1 MSESNSSTRELKHIY
16 ISGIVSGIFLCLI
29 VILLLQIFGV
39 IPKWWNTEFV
49 KDVYERA
56 GVVEQYVDKYYWKD
70 NVSEQ
75 TMSEY
80 AAKGMVSALGDKY
93 SAYYTESEYN
103 ETMNGVEGEY
113 PGIGAVIRTD
123 TKTNRR
129 YIDSV
134 QEGKPA
140 ARAGVKPQ
148 DEIIRVDGQEISEK
162 TMSELV
168 QMIQKEEG
176 ETVVLTVGRKENDQ
190 TVQKDISI
198 KIETIVSQSVESRML
213 DDGLGYIRIERFE
226 KATTEQFRTALASLE
241 EQGQKGIVIDVR
253 DNGGGSL
260 EACVEILDRLLPAGK
275 LITEKSK
282 GSGDKVYSSTDK
294 EHFDKP
300 VVILINGNSASA
312 SEVFA
317 GTLQDRGAAVVT
329 GTKSFGKGI
338 VQTIYSLENSC
349 GGGIKLTTGEYLLPS
364 GRSIHE
370 VGLTPDVEVEY
381 EGATKKLGAEDDN
394 QLRKAQEILK
404 AQIEG

>member
-1 MSESNSSTRELKHIY
+1 M
-16 ISGIVSGIFLCLI
+16 
-29 VILLLQIFGV
+29 
-39 IPKWWNTEFV
+39 
-49 KDVYERA
+49 
-56 GVVEQYVDKYYWKD
+56 
-70 NVSEQ
+70 
-75 TMSEY
+75 
-80 AAKGMVSALGDKY
+80 
-93 SAYYTESEYN
+93 
-103 ETMNGVEGEY
+103 
-113 PGIGAVIRTD
+113 
-123 TKTNRR
+123 
-129 YIDSV
+129 
-134 QEGKPA
+134 
-140 ARAGVKPQ
+140 KPQ

-349 GGGIKLTTGEYLLPS
+349 GGGIKLTTGEYLLQI
-364 GRSIHE
+364 GRASCRE
-370 VGLTPDVEVEY
+370 RVSS
-381 EGATKKLGAEDDN
+381 
-394 QLRKAQEILK
+394 
-404 AQIEG
+404 